1 MSAVGGAAQGGES
14 LLFLTDEQLRKGIE
28 AMFFAYRGFTADP
41 DRILENHAYGRAH
54 HRAIHFIN
62 RQPGLT
68 VNTLLSVLGV
78 TKQSL
83 NRVLRTLVEDG
94 LVESRVGRRD
104 KRERHLFLTEKGAA
118 LERELS
124 DAQRARMR
132 AAYRAAGPA
141 AVAGFRQVLEAMMD
155 PTCGALP
162 DDEGRRGM
170 SEQPDIHLLIVD
182 DDERIR
188 GLLQKFLARHGFWVT
203 AARDGA
209 HARRL
214 LAGLEFDL
222 IVMDVMMPGED
233 GVSLTRDLRTSM
245 DTPILLLTAKGET
258 ADRIAGLE
266 AGADDYL
273 TKPFEPRELL
283 LRINAILRR
292 APAPSLADKAPKVL
306 HLGTVRYDID
316 RGEMW
321 KGEAPVR
328 LTATEAALMRIFA
341 AQPGEPI
348 SRAKLVED
356 LGRGGP
362 DGGAQER
369 AVDVQIT
376 RLRRK
381 FEVDPKQPRY
391 LQTVR
396 GAGYMLAPE

>member
-1 MSAVGGAAQGGES
+1 M
-14 LLFLTDEQLRKGIE
+14 
-28 AMFFAYRGFTADP
+28 
-41 DRILENHAYGRAH
+41 N
-54 HRAIHFIN
+54 
-62 RQPGLT
+62 
-68 VNTLLSVLGV
+68 
-78 TKQSL
+78 
-83 NRVLRTLVEDG
+83 
-94 LVESRVGRRD
+94 
-104 KRERHLFLTEKGAA
+104 
-118 LERELS
+118 
-124 DAQRARMR
+124 
-132 AAYRAAGPA
+132 
-141 AVAGFRQVLEAMMD
+141 
-155 PTCGALP
+155 
-162 DDEGRRGM
+162 
-170 SEQPDIHLLIVD
+170 EQPDVHLLIID

-203 AARDGA
+203 AARDAA

-233 GVSLTRDLRTSM
+233 GVTLTRDLRTGM

-292 APAPSLADKAPKVL
+292 APASVVADKTPKVL
-306 HLGTVRYDID
+306 HLGPVRYDID

-321 KGEAPVR
+321 KGEAQVR

-356 LGRGGP
+356 LGRSGP

-381 FEVDPKQPRY
+381 FEADPKQPRY